1 MRVCIE
7 RGRGA
12 RQAGQVKWVMGKE
25 GRRGVIQKGLGVGR
39 REGNQILDGLMEALE
54 TLHDQQVL
62 GVERMDPG
70 GGARVVIH
78 KEGLVRVRV
87 GAALPA
93 RGQGPCHVHRQTG

>member
-1 MRVCIE
+1 
-7 RGRGA
+7 
-12 RQAGQVKWVMGKE
+12 MGEGSKE
-25 GRRGVIQKGLGVGR
+25 GRRGVIQKGLGMRR
-39 REGNQILDGLMEALE
+39 REGNQILDGLVEALE

-78 KEGLVRVRV
+78 KEGPVRVRV
-87 GAALPA
+87 GAALLPA